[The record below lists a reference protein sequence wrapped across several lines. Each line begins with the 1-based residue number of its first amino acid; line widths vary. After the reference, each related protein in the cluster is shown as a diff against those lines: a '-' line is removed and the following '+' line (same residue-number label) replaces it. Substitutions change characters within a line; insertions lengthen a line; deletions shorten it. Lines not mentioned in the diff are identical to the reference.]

1 MQLDPRKWFKSGP
14 QPLQTRPIPSLPVFQ
29 QQVLLPP
36 KLKVTEDIPMS
47 TAPVVQQHNGFVR
60 FIDAVGH
67 FFVRTAPVV
76 EEVAVAAEP
85 FLALTPFG
93 PEYNLVVNA
102 VVGVQKNA
110 TASIAAGVN
119 LTNEQKF
126 ALAVQASQPGLN
138 AILTSKGITDD
149 TDAHINNWVQLIFNL
164 LSGPVIPA
172 VVAATKASSPVIQG
186 Q

>member
-1 MQLDPRKWFKSGP
+1 MWPFKKISE
-14 QPLQTRPIPSLPVFQ
+14 
-29 QQVLLPP
+29 
-36 KLKVTEDIPMS
+36 VTKFSMPAKAEEKSMS

-126 ALAVQASQPGLN
+126 ALAVQAAEPGLN
-138 AILTSKGITDD
+138 AILTSKGITAD
-149 TDAHINNWVQLIFNL
+149 TETHINNWVQLIFNL

-172 VVAATKASSPVIQG
+172 VVAATKASAPVVQG